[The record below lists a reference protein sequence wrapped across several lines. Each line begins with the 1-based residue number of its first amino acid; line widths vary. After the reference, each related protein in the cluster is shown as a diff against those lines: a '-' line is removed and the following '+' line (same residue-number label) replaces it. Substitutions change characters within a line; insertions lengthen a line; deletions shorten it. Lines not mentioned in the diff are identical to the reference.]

1 MIKKIPGTAWPC
13 FRTGDRGCRGS
24 ERPRALCSLSPLDKP
39 CRLPRGH
46 SGQLPQ
52 PLCLPES
59 WQAAAAAERLAPHL
73 SRTSAAPGQ
82 RPVLSALHHG
92 SPVPSVELSVFIQLQ
107 GCCFTFLAVVGPLL
121 GGGGHCEAQSI
132 ARARKDTWVAGLGGW
147 QERLSSCGSL
157 LSG

>member
-59 WQAAAAAERLAPHL
+59 WQAAAAAAKRLAPHL

-82 RPVLSALHHG
+82 RPVLSALYHG
-92 SPVPSVELSVFIQLQ
+92 SPVPSVEL
-107 GCCFTFLAVVGPLL
+107 FLSSSRVAVSLSWLLLGHFWGVVGIVRDSHSQGKEGHV
-121 GGGGHCEAQSI
+121 GGRVGGM
-132 ARARKDTWVAGLGGW
+132 AG
-147 QERLSSCGSL
+147 ETF
-157 LSG
+157 